1 MTITQPQTTGTKPSN
16 WLVDLIKKVNS
27 NAIEQQQI
35 TTRARNDS
43 LCILCKGAR
52 ALCGK
57 TRCPIMVKVNYFLK
71 SVPLM
76 ASEDISGVSPPSVF
90 IGRIGYPHV
99 YAGPLGPA
107 VNEDTSLYALPV
119 LWIGE

>member
-1 MTITQPQTTGTKPSN
+1 MTVTQNTQTGAKPDN
-16 WLVDLIKKVNS
+16 WLMDIIKKVNS
-27 NAIEQQQI
+27 NAAEQQI
-35 TTRARNDS
+35 TTRGRNDS

-76 ASEDISGVSPPSVF
+76 ATENIDGMSPPSVF
-90 IGRIGYPHV
+90 IGRIGYPNV
-99 YAGPLGPA
+99 ICWTTCAASP
-107 VNEDTSLYALPV
+107 
-119 LWIGE
+119 

>member
-76 ASEDISGVSPPSVF
+76 ASENIDGMSPLRVRSATNGSPKP
-90 IGRIGYPHV
+90 RALP
-99 YAGPLGPA
+99 PLPA
-107 VNEDTSLYALPV
+107 VQHHTGIYDLP
-119 LWIGE
+119 ER